1 MKSFYSIILVLA
13 LSNALLAQQ
22 GKISGTVI
30 DHQTGEPLVG
40 VKVKHISSGREVLTD
55 FDGNFSFSTAFEGIN
70 KISLEYV
77 SYQEVVLHRVKV
89 AEKQQTELKIKMQ
102 KVGGSP
108 TGGNYMAVRPDN
120 DPRS

>member
-1 MKSFYSIILVLA
+1 MKSFFSIILVLA

-55 FDGNFSFSTAFEGIN
+55 FDGSFSFSTAVEGIN

-77 SYQEVVLHRVKV
+77 SYQEVVLNRVKV
-89 AEKQQTELKIKMQ
+89 AEEQQTELKIKMQ

-108 TGGNYMAVRPDN
+108 TGGSYMAVRPDI